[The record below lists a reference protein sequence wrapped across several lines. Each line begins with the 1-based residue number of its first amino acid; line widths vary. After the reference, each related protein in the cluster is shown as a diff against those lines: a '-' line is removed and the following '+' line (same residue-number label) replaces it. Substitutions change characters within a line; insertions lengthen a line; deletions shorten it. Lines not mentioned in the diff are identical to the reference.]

1 MSPDTNSQ
9 FHTPLHSA
17 QLPSLKLPQSE
28 EDWLQSDREIATTVV
43 PAVLAAPTVDMKH
56 EALCQ
61 GIYQHF
67 SSLYGSA
74 FPRKPRRKRRHARQL
89 KKLTA
94 EKNEARKEFR
104 RAKASATND
113 LVIQQLAQKFYRLVR
128 LHSAEKK
135 LLLKSKCRLEALK
148 ARRECSR
155 AFWRYAAK
163 VLDGESE
170 SVVPQF
176 DGRRAEE
183 FFTEVYSAGQ
193 QHFSSPNWLPSPSPP
208 SVDFN
213 TQEIRF
219 EEITNV

>member
-1 MSPDTNSQ
+1 
-9 FHTPLHSA
+9 
-17 QLPSLKLPQSE
+17 
-28 EDWLQSDREIATTVV
+28 
-43 PAVLAAPTVDMKH
+43 MKH
-56 EALCQ
+56 EALYQ

-67 SSLYGSA
+67 SSLYGCV
-74 FPRKPRRKRRHARQL
+74 FPRKPRRKRRHARRL

-94 EKNEARKEFR
+94 EKNEARREFR
-104 RAKASATND
+104 RAKASAND
-113 LVIQQLAQKFYRLVR
+113 LVIQQLAQKFYHLVR

-163 VLDGESE
+163 VLDGERE
-170 SVVPQF
+170 SIVPQF

-193 QHFSSPNWLPSPSPP
+193 HTSLAPNWLPSPSLP
-208 SVDFN
+208 SVDY
-213 TQEIRF
+213 QHS
-219 EEITNV
+219 